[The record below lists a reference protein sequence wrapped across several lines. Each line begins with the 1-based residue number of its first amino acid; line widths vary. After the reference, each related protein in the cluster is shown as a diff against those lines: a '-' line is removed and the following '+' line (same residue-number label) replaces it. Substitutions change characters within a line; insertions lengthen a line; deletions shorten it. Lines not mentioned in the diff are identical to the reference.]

1 MSALEVN
8 ANIGNVSLKEAP
20 VLAGQGPHMI
30 RTEKLLAGQDDLDPG
45 LVVSLDAADET
56 VPYDEA
62 QTKAAGVG
70 DGSEDE
76 FSAVLGPVE
85 PGSVSVADGTE
96 TFSDDGFG
104 TLTGDAEGSGK
115 VNYQTGAVSVAF
127 KAAPSAE
134 ASVDVSYKPIP
145 RGVLIRKAVAD
156 AGVCEVCIEGK
167 VIRSALKIGS
177 AAPTAAQILMLDRL
191 GIWAI

>member
-8 ANIGNVSLKEAP
+8 ANIGSVSMKEAP
-20 VLAGQGPHMI
+20 VLAGMGPHMI

-45 LVVSLDAADET
+45 LVVSLDAADQT

-62 QTKAAGVG
+62 QTKAAGTG
-70 DGSEDE
+70 DGTEKTFTAS
-76 FSAVLGPVE
+76 LGPVE

-96 TFSDDGFG
+96 TFTDDGFG
-104 TLTGDAEGSGK
+104 TLTGDATGTGK
-115 VNYQTGAVSVAF
+115 INYATGAVSVTF
-127 KAAPSAE
+127 NAAPESE
-134 ASVDVSYKPIP
+134 ASVDATYKPIP

-156 AGVCEVCIEGK
+156 AGVCEVCVGGK
-167 VIRSALKIGS
+167 VIRSALKVG
-177 AAPTAAQILMLDRL
+177 AADITAAQILKLDRL